1 MKLRALN
8 TPYRT
13 VQQISATKPYIAV
26 FLGSKKDFSAK
37 DLTELKDIGNQ
48 VVSIDLGNSQV
59 KDDDLKNLKQFPHV
73 QKLHLQNIAIGDEG
87 VKHVKDLRFLEVLN
101 LSGTKISAKTLD
113 EVSGWKNLK
122 KLYLY
127 NTAVSEES
135 VTSIKKSRPELEVYN
150 TQFDLTDSVYNAQLT
165 TPVAKIDSAFFRQHA
180 SVEVKLSRGK
190 VKYFYTVD
198 GTEPTDKA
206 NQYTEP
212 FHVSHSGE
220 IKIKATMEGWTDSKV
235 AIFPLLK
242 LGVKPDRIILETK
255 PHPKYSG
262 KMDSTLVDGKP
273 ATADRSD
280 KEYLGFINSDCQVLF
295 QFDNP
300 KKLSQLTL
308 SFLED
313 VGLGVLAPEQ
323 VEVWGGEDKNKLTKL
338 GKAVSVLPQE
348 VRPAVK
354 CIIRIDFP
362 SQSVRFVRL
371 TAKNVKALPAWH
383 SLQKTHKPSIFV
395 DEVSLE

>member
-1 MKLRALN
+1 MFRDVIQPILNEKCLNCHNANRAKNDLILTDYQSIMKGGKTRDAIVAGKAEESLLYKYLLLPMNDSLHMPPKEKLQLDREEIKLIGWWINTGAVAHQKYVNLPKVDSIQTIMLSKFHPKTGLDLLEISFADQDEIKELN
-8 TPYRT
+8 NPYRT

-87 VKHVKDLRFLEVLN
+87 VKHLKDLRFLDVLN
-101 LSGTKISAKTLD
+101 LSGTKVSAKTLD

-135 VTSIKKSRPELEVYN
+135 VTSLKKSRPELEVYS

-165 TPVAKIDSAFFRQHA
+165 TPVVKIDSSFFREYA

-190 VKYFYTVD
+190 VKYYYTLD
-198 GTEPTDKA
+198 GTEPTSKA

-212 FHVSHSGE
+212 FQMNHSGE
-220 IKIKATMEGWTDSKV
+220 IKIKATMEGWMDSKV
-235 AIFPLLK
+235 ATFPVAEA
-242 LGVKPDRIILETK
+242 G
-255 PHPKYSG
+255 
-262 KMDSTLVDGKP
+262 
-273 ATADRSD
+273 
-280 KEYLGFINSDCQVLF
+280 
-295 QFDNP
+295 
-300 KKLSQLTL
+300 
-308 SFLED
+308 
-313 VGLGVLAPEQ
+313 
-323 VEVWGGEDKNKLTKL
+323 NKT
-338 GKAVSVLPQE
+338 
-348 VRPAVK
+348 
-354 CIIRIDFP
+354 
-362 SQSVRFVRL
+362 
-371 TAKNVKALPAWH
+371 
-383 SLQKTHKPSIFV
+383 
-395 DEVSLE
+395 